1 MHFNTVVVEGR
12 GACMCV
18 CGIRDVPRVRF
29 VWSGA
34 VCAHP
39 ALHANYPVTTYY
51 TLYFSMKVDTEY
63 VHRRRST
70 LA

>member
-1 MHFNTVVVEGR
+1 MIHAFQYRR
-12 GACMCV
+12 G
-18 CGIRDVPRVRF
+18 GGGSIRDVPRVRF